1 MTVRPSNAED
11 RRAAANL
18 NELEPGDDRQR
29 TPEPGDDRQRT
40 PRTFEVTLLTTRSG
54 TAAVVITAV
63 DCDAATSAVRE
74 LIATGECTAPPEHCT
89 DDLQTEIWTIR
100 EVH

>member
-1 MTVRPSNAED
+1 M
-11 RRAAANL
+11 
-18 NELEPGDDRQR
+18 NELEPG
-29 TPEPGDDRQRT
+29 EDRQRT
-40 PRTFEVTLLTTRSG
+40 PRTFEVTVVTIRSG
-54 TAAVVITAV
+54 TTAVVITAT
-63 DCDAATSAVRE
+63 DREAATSAVRE

>member
-1 MTVRPSNAED
+1 MTVGPSNAED

-18 NELEPGDDRQR
+18 NELEPG
-29 TPEPGDDRQRT
+29 EDRQRT

-54 TAAVVITAV
+54 TTAVVITAV